1 MSIIKIDDSSVYTN
15 IQNTSDKIDI
25 LEDSLADL
33 NAKISDFKSKL
44 KGDGYTG
51 FFESIEKGIET
62 QKTIIATYR
71 VLLSDV
77 HNYATDMVSA
87 EQGVSF

>member
-1 MSIIKIDDSSVYTN
+1 MSIIKIEDSSVYTN

-25 LEDSLADL
+25 LEASLADL

-44 KGDGYTG
+44 KGDGYTS

-77 HNYATDMVSA
+77 NNYATDMVSA

>member
-33 NAKISDFKSKL
+33 NAKISDFKL